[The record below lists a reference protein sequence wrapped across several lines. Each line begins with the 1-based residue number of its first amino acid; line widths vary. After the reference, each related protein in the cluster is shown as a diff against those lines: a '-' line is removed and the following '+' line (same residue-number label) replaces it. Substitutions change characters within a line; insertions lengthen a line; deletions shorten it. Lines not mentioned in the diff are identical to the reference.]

1 MNHHLMLK
9 DDMNPLMFLGSIDG
23 SERGF
28 EGFKKGVHTVE
39 EISTVKIKS
48 KLRIIF
54 TFSMM

>member
-48 KLRIIF
+48 KLRK
-54 TFSMM
+54 